1 MEGWIKIHRQL
12 KTHWVFKDAE
22 YLKAWITILMDVN
35 HKENIVCIHGE
46 LIECG
51 RGQSINSLNTWSELF
66 GSNWS
71 VQRVRTFFKLLE
83 KSEMINTQGLRKT
96 TRITVCNYEA
106 YQSEQQTNNRQ
117 VTHKQQAT
125 NTQLTTNKNEKNEKN
140 EKNVQSEIVDA
151 RGLTQKQTAFL
162 TWFNSMML
170 KHKNVNGKFR
180 SMTKTDKNNLRNL
193 RAAYE
198 DITDWEKAFVSMTKS
213 KWVIDNNKCTVDHF
227 LRMDNFVKYLNE
239 FEVTQSDKKKI
250 RAPWD

>member
-1 MEGWIKIHRQL
+1 MNSYELTRNWFDWCFENPEKIKPVHHAVFFFAIEQCNRLGWKEKFGFPSQMVMEAVGIKSW
-12 KTHWVFKDAE
+12 KTYISALEDLVQWGFIKMIQKSKNQHSANVIAIVKKT
-22 YLKAWITILMDVN
+22 KAQTKALDKATQTQCSLTV
-35 HKENIVCIHGE
+35 
-46 LIECG
+46 
-51 RGQSINSLNTWSELF
+51 SINKPLNQE
-66 GSNWS
+66 
-71 VQRVRTFFKLLE
+71 
-83 KSEMINTQGLRKT
+83 T
-96 TRITVCNYEA
+96 T
-106 YQSEQQTNNRQ
+106 
-117 VTHKQQAT
+117 
-125 NTQLTTNKNEKNEKN
+125 
-140 EKNVQSEIVDA
+140 NVQSEIVDA

-170 KHKNVNGKFR
+170 KHKNVQGKFR
-180 SMTKTDKNNLRNL
+180 SMTNTDKNNLRNL